1 MKKIEFCFSQYLPL
15 RRQGKK
21 TEESKEDGSNMPGF
35 GTPKNYWQQEISQ
48 KEKGIVMIRIILLLS
63 GIVAL
68 FYADFRMFPFTIPFG
83 YYYYRHCMDKL
94 LEKKKQMFERQ
105 FHDALQTME
114 AHLNVGYSM
123 ENAIKETKREL
134 LVLYKSSD
142 AIVKEFTYMS
152 RQLNLNVTVEQVWR
166 DFARRVNL
174 PAVDNFVVV
183 LIQAKRSGGDSI
195 SIIKETIRRL
205 SERAEIK
212 EEIETMIAARRLEF
226 QIMTVIPFGIIA
238 YMKISFPNFMNV
250 LYGGLFGKCFM
261 SVCLIIYFFAWRLGC
276 QIVEIEV

>member
-1 MKKIEFCFSQYLPL
+1 MK
-15 RRQGKK
+15 R
-21 TEESKEDGSNMPGF
+21 TEELKEGGF
-35 GTPKNYWQQEISQ
+35 ATPNFVIQKNYWQQEISP
-48 KEKGIVMIRIILLLS
+48 KEKGIVLMRSILLLS
-63 GIVAL
+63 VIVAL

-83 YYYYRHCMDKL
+83 YFYYCHGIEDL
-94 LEKKKQMFERQ
+94 LAKKKQNFERQ

-134 LVLYKSSD
+134 LLLYKSSD

-166 DFARRVNL
+166 DFAGRVEL
-174 PAVDNFVVV
+174 PSVDNFVIV

-195 SIIKETIRRL
+195 SIIKKTIRRL

-212 EEIETMIAARRLEF
+212 EEIETIVAARRLEF

-238 YMKISFPNFMNV
+238 YMRISFPEFMNV

-261 SVCLIIYFFAWRLGC
+261 SVCLVVYYFAWRLGC
-276 QIVEIEV
+276 RIVDIEV